1 VGNRQVRIGIDVGG
15 TFTKA
20 VIIDNETLEIIGK
33 SSVLTTHSATEGVA
47 QGVIYVFQRALE
59 DFQID
64 PRNTVFLA
72 HSTTQATNALLEG
85 DLAPVGIIGMGGSG
99 VGGMLAKSQTAVG
112 HVPLVTGRTLE
123 AHHTFLN
130 TERLTAEKARR
141 AITELLGKGAKVIV
155 ASDAFSVDNPGN
167 ETLVMEVAQELGLPA
182 TGGHDISKL
191 YGLTTRTRTAVIN
204 AGILPKMLE
213 TANMT
218 EESVRKA
225 GIQAPLMIMRGDGG
239 VMDVNEM
246 RRRPILTMLSG
257 PSATVAGALM
267 YLRVSDGVF
276 FEVGGTSTNIGVIR
290 NGKPTI
296 KSAEVGGHR
305 TYVNSLDI
313 RVPGAAW

>member
-1 VGNRQVRIGIDVGG
+1 VADRQVRIGIDVGG

-20 VIIDNETLEIIGK
+20 VVIDNETLEIIGK
-33 SSVLTTHSATEGVA
+33 SSVLTTHSAPEGVA
-47 QGVIYVFQRALE
+47 KGVIYVFQRALE
-59 DFQID
+59 DFRID
-64 PRNTVFLA
+64 PRNVVFLA

-85 DLAPVGIIGMGGSG
+85 DLASVGIIGMGSG
-99 VGGMLAKSQTAVG
+99 GFGGMLAKSQTAVG
-112 HVPLVTGRTLE
+112 NVPLVTGRTLK

-130 TERLTAEKARR
+130 AEKLTAEKARR
-141 AITELLGKGAKVIV
+141 AITELLGKGAEVIV
-155 ASDAFSVDNPGN
+155 ASDAFSVDNPSN

-204 AGILPKMLE
+204 AAILPKMLE

-225 GIQAPLMIMRGDGG
+225 GIEAPLMIMRGDGG
-239 VMDVNEM
+239 VMDVHEM
-246 RRRPILTMLSG
+246 RKRPILTMLSG

-296 KSAEVGGHR
+296 KSPRWEA
-305 TYVNSLDI
+305 TA
-313 RVPGAAW
+313 PM